1 MTEWSS
7 TKRSSL
13 KLLPPREL
21 LSRARDHSQRI
32 YPSGH
37 LSIYPPH
44 IYPPFIYPLPP
55 TTYPSDHDHTIQEY
69 SSLSHF
75 PDRPSCS
82 AVCSCGK
89 ESLSRWWLYIRAT
102 PLLEHNLEAKRAM
115 PCHVSSQCVQYC
127 CRSKRRHKHR
137 PVSIGLSVSRRDFI
151 RNLST
156 GISIRNQG
164 SSRICAEIF
173 AATFAV
179 DFLSRGRNRQMW
191 ISAHT
196 DRASGGIAPEIQKVF
211 QWKVC

>member
-1 MTEWSS
+1 
-7 TKRSSL
+7 
-13 KLLPPREL
+13 
-21 LSRARDHSQRI
+21 
-32 YPSGH
+32 
-37 LSIYPPH
+37 
-44 IYPPFIYPLPP
+44 
-55 TTYPSDHDHTIQEY
+55 
-69 SSLSHF
+69 
-75 PDRPSCS
+75 
-82 AVCSCGK
+82 
-89 ESLSRWWLYIRAT
+89 
-102 PLLEHNLEAKRAM
+102 M

-196 DRASGGIAPEIQKVF
+196 ASIWQVLHWKYTGKYCTGNTLGSTAQEIHWFSRHCSAWCWWRRRASIWESE
-211 QWKVC
+211 

>member
-69 SSLSHF
+69 ISLISSLCCMF
-75 PDRPSCS
+75 LWER
-82 AVCSCGK
+82 K
-89 ESLSRWWLYIRAT
+89 SLKMVVIRAS

-191 ISAHT
+191 ISAHINRT
-196 DRASGGIAPEIQKVF
+196 SGEIASEIQKVF